1 MKFPGIIMYNLARK
15 WRTIFWS
22 LFCKIKKFKSVDK
35 LVDSHFK
42 IWSEPNH
49 INRKG
54 LEIALNKVFDPNPV
68 ILETGTSAYGTDS
81 SRLFDSFA
89 RNFNGYF
96 YSVDINEAP
105 SKRLVN
111 AKSKCT
117 KFFVMDSV
125 DFLKK
130 FTILTGHKKADLI
143 YLDSWDVD
151 WNNPYP
157 SARHGKNE
165 IETIKSYIK
174 PGTILIIDDTPNSL
188 EWIPRESRKI
198 ALEFME
204 TYGVLPGKG
213 AFFKSALEGI
223 RYETLHHAYN
233 IVLRFN

>member
-1 MKFPGIIMYNLARK
+1 MYNLFRK
-15 WRTIFWS
+15 LRTTFWS
-22 LFCKIKKFKSVDK
+22 LFCKIKKFKSIDK

-54 LEIALNKVFDPNPV
+54 LEIALSNVIDPNPV

-81 SRLFDSFA
+81 SRLFDSYA

-105 SKRLVN
+105 SKRLLI
-111 AKSKCT
+111 AKSKRT
-117 KFFVMDSV
+117 KFFVMNSI

-130 FTILTGHKKADLI
+130 FTILTSHNNADLI

-157 SARHGKNE
+157 SAQHGKKE
-165 IETIKSYIK
+165 IETIKPYIK

-188 EWIPRESRKI
+188 EWIPLESRKI

-204 TYGVLPGKG
+204 TFGSLPGKG
-213 AFFKSALEGI
+213 AFFQDALEGI
-223 RYETLHHAYN
+223 VYEILHHDYN